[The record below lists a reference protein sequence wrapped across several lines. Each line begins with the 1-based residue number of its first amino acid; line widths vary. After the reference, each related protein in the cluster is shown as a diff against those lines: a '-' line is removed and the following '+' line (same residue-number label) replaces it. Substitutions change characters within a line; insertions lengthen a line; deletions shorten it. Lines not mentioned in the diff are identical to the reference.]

1 MFERFRKVLS
11 ILAVMMVSASLPL
24 NVLAE
29 ESTQPAVESTTNSEV
44 AENKVIEPTT
54 TTTTEA
60 TTQPSV
66 ENNQNNV
73 SEAIGSTDNANAPNP
88 NVETETTT
96 TSTSET
102 KEEAKVVTSADD
114 QSNTQEVDMDKIA
127 RLASRPF
134 PEVYSTKGLTNAEI
148 EQLGLAI
155 WGTYFEGETYMTND
169 KGEQVKIP
177 YKKPRRV
184 SRAVTSSKRIYVSYV
199 MAGFGTTTRY
209 ERMAHHYVDGKYAY
223 CIEPNNLFY
232 NNQSYA
238 PMPMDIHNPTY
249 KRINDVLNFGAKD
262 DSNDLNSAY
271 TQLMVWEALG
281 WTTTEVGREGSLAG
295 FQAYKASVNAKIN
308 NFYKKASFTGQTVTV
323 KLGERVTLTDSNN
336 AIQNMKITIN
346 TANVGVDW
354 NGNSIIVYP
363 TEKSNENGIVRFRK
377 DSPTKGAALIWGDGS
392 ERQKVATVGEL
403 DPSPTNSIINI
414 RVLKNGKGKIVKKD
428 EKGQPVAGAV
438 FEVTNKSDGSK
449 KTLTTGPNGEV
460 EGEWT
465 HGTVLS
471 VKEIQAPKGYVK
483 DNLVKEI
490 TIEAN
495 QTKTVEFTNKH
506 QKTRLTLIKED
517 AETGNKAQGR
527 ASLEGAVYG
536 LFRENGAK
544 VTEVSLNKASNGK
557 IQGVID
563 NLDLGKYYVQE
574 LQAPKGYQLNSEK
587 ISVTLDYQGQD
598 VEVALVTKTVSDK
611 VMKGGIKGYKF
622 GNKSLIDRFV
632 DLFTGNKN
640 IKNPLQ
646 GIELTATSYTTGK
659 TYTAVTD
666 NNGYFEIMNLPYD
679 KYQLSETRGK
689 LGYRLIEPFDF
700 EINGQN
706 QIHTYLL
713 EDKVIENKIKV
724 VKVDSETGK
733 AIARSHAQFKIY
745 DRTTKKFLQFT
756 VPNTDEKSEIL
767 ETNNKGYLVTSEPLL
782 YGVDRYELHEVKA
795 PEGYVRNTQPIVFSV
810 NSGSN
815 ETVIEIKMTN
825 MNQKGKL
832 TIHKTAESAV
842 GTRKENTPYGEIA
855 KFTFNQQAIAG
866 VQFKVRAAKDIVTND
881 GTVRLAKGQFV
892 QSNGKDLVLTTNAQ
906 GQVQSPALYL
916 GSYELVE
923 VSAPAGVVTLSNP
936 VAFELTYAGQ
946 DKELTVADKQI
957 QNDLQSV
964 GISTFRK
971 QVEVVTGFKNGKA
984 VTEYVKSDNN
994 VVYALRLK
1002 QAVQV
1007 GNTTL
1012 PQGTVLDYAP
1022 AMDGRVTFTDL
1033 KLPRQVVG
1041 LEVVEVRT
1049 QRSLVLDK
1057 TVHGA
1062 TYTPTNN
1069 TPSVSVT
1076 PVSTTQMNRLARA
1089 SVELFKFDKAQ
1100 HLYTKTGIQ
1109 NVPFELIGSL
1119 NGKEVVVGQY
1129 KTNAEGKIK
1138 VDNLPTGTYYFREIN
1153 PLAGYQAY
1161 NERINFYVAPDNDGQ
1176 VIKLEAENLRKP
1188 VEIKTTATFENG
1200 LKELNPFKANK
1211 LVDTISFKN
1220 LIVGKKY
1227 VWRTR
1232 LVNAANPNEVF
1243 KTFDTP
1249 FTAQSVDGTFKV
1261 QTTVDGTTL
1270 RGKQIVFYEE
1280 LLDGE
1285 HTDYTWGSH
1294 KDPKDKGQTIRV
1306 TNPEI
1311 GTKATFENS
1320 LKEFNPFKQNK
1331 VVDTISYSDVTPN
1344 REYTVVTKLV
1354 EFGNPGNVIAT
1365 STTKFTPTTK
1375 SGTHKVS
1382 LTVDGTKLRGKKVTF
1397 LEYLYDSEKPTE
1409 EQAKHDNA
1417 KDEGQS
1423 VRVRNPQIGTR
1434 ATFENGLK
1442 ELNPFKENKLVD
1454 TISYSDVTPNRE
1466 YTVVTKLVEFGNP
1479 SNVIASK
1486 TTKFTA
1492 NATSGTHKVS
1502 LTVDG
1507 TKLRGKK
1514 VTFLEYLYDS
1524 EKPSEEQAKH
1534 DNAKDEGQSVR
1545 ITNPQIR
1552 TTATFSNGLKEL
1564 NPFKENVITDTMHYQ
1579 DVTINRSYKVVTKLV
1594 EVGNEKNVIAE
1605 KTTHFTPTTKSGD
1618 YKVSLTVDGTKLRGK
1633 KVVFY
1638 EYLYDDEKPS
1648 ELQDKH
1654 EDNKDESQ
1662 TVRITNPQ
1670 IRTTATFSNG
1680 LKELNPFKEN
1690 VIVDVMHY
1698 QDVTINRSYRVVTKL
1713 VEVGNEQNVI
1723 AEKETHFTPTT
1734 KSGDYKVSLTVDGT
1748 KLRGKKVVFYEYLY
1762 DDEKPSELQDKHEDN
1777 KDESQTVRITNPEI
1791 GTKATFAN
1799 QLKEFDPFK
1808 VNTLVDVVKFKDL
1821 TINRSYKV
1829 VTKLVNADKP
1839 EEVIHQSE
1847 SHFTPTT
1854 KSGEH
1859 KVTIDV
1865 DGTKLRGKRLVFFEY
1880 LSDDEKPSE
1889 EQARHEDKNDEGQTT
1904 RVTNPKIGTLA
1915 TFENGLKAFNP
1926 FKVNTLVDT
1935 IDYHD
1940 LTVGQKYRVVTKLVN
1955 ADNLDEVILTNETF
1969 FTAKTKNGKH
1979 KVTVDVDGTKLRGK
1993 RLVFFEYLY
2002 NTVKPDEEQGK
2013 HENPKDEGQT
2023 VRVTNPEI
2031 RTLATFENGTKLMNP
2046 FKENVLVDTV
2056 SYRDLTPN
2064 RRYRVVT
2071 KIVEFGNAE
2080 NVIKTVETFFTPKK
2094 ATGEERIE
2102 VKVDGTKLRGKKVT
2116 FLEYVYDNAKPEEL
2130 QAKHEDANDEGQTV
2144 EFTNPVL
2151 ETQATFEN
2159 EAKLMNPFKEN
2170 ILVDT
2175 VAYHNVVAGR
2185 KYKLVTKLVE
2195 FGNSENVLAEQ
2206 SEEFTPEKADGE
2218 YQVTLK
2224 IDGTKL
2230 RGKKVTFLE
2239 YLYDAEKPDDLIG
2252 KHEDS
2257 EDEGQSVEFT
2267 NPKIATQATGFNAA
2281 KEIQPFAENTL
2292 VDVVK
2297 YEGLIPKREYRLVTK
2312 LVNAANPKEV
2322 ITSHEEFFTPEKA
2335 DGEYKVTIKV
2345 DGRQLKGKRV
2355 VFFEYLYDSEKPT
2368 EEQATHED
2376 KDDKDQSVTFGNP
2389 TITTLATGANGA
2401 KTLKGKGKQVV
2412 KEYSEIDGLVVG
2424 QIYKVKVQGYVDGKP
2439 LKGTSAEKVFKA
2451 TNATMKFVFEF
2462 TVSGSALA
2470 GKTLSFEERLE
2481 SENEKGELEEV
2492 ATHNTEH
2499 TNKHQ
2504 SVYFKKIL
2512 PKAGSQSTLALS
2524 IIGFVL
2530 VVMSVIIFAFL
2541 KASKRSE

>member
-1 MFERFRKVLS
+1 MFKGNISDNGLLLAGSLIYLHKRQRRSCMFEKMRKVLS
-11 ILAVMMVSASLPL
+11 ILAVTMMVSASLPL
-24 NVLAE
+24 NVLADE
-29 ESTQPAVESTTNSEV
+29 NTQPAVEATTNNEV
-44 AENKVIEPTT
+44 VENKVIEPTT
-54 TTTTEA
+54 TSTEEQP
-60 TTQPSV
+60 TQPSV
-66 ENNQNNV
+66 ENNHNV
-73 SEAIGSTDNANAPNP
+73 SEAIGTTDNANAPNT
-88 NVETETTT
+88 NETVVEAPKEVVKPSVEEQLNAIGFTYKNGFLQSTTGSSYRETVAIDQALQILKEAQGVRRMRRAVANTIWVDRNSGSPYIAVTRRGQNELGWYMKRDSDGRVLWCIEPTVPLDWDANGGFTRVEDNREVMKRASLIAYYGYEKQPSIKNAFYTEMYIG
-96 TSTSET
+96 ET
-102 KEEAKVVTSADD
+102 VTGHGPTAISGGGCSMAEYNAFKARVSAEVNTFFTRPSFANQSVTVKIGESITLTDTNGSMRNYKV
-114 QSNTQEVDMDKIA
+114 
-127 RLASRPF
+127 LG
-134 PEVYSTKGLTNAEI
+134 TKGLN
-148 EQLGLAI
+148 
-155 WGTYFEGETYMTND
+155 
-169 KGEQVKIP
+169 
-177 YKKPRRV
+177 
-184 SRAVTSSKRIYVSYV
+184 
-199 MAGFGTTTRY
+199 
-209 ERMAHHYVDGKYAY
+209 
-223 CIEPNNLFY
+223 
-232 NNQSYA
+232 
-238 PMPMDIHNPTY
+238 
-249 KRINDVLNFGAKD
+249 
-262 DSNDLNSAY
+262 
-271 TQLMVWEALG
+271 
-281 WTTTEVGREGSLAG
+281 
-295 FQAYKASVNAKIN
+295 
-308 NFYKKASFTGQTVTV
+308 
-323 KLGERVTLTDSNN
+323 
-336 AIQNMKITIN
+336 IQQNGNTITIQ
-346 TANVGVDW
+346 ANQ
-354 NGNSIIVYP
+354 NS
-363 TEKSNENGIVRFRK
+363 
-377 DSPTKGAALIWGDGS
+377 DSGAALFVYNISKSYEGATLVYQHPYLQDVISARVGD
-392 ERQKVATVGEL
+392 
-403 DPSPTNSIINI
+403 PTRFSLNVN
-414 RVLKNGKGKIVKKD
+414 VLKNGKGKIVKKD
-428 EKGQPVAGAV
+428 EKGQAVEGAV
-438 FEVTNKSDGSK
+438 FEVTNKADGSK
-449 KTLTTGPNGEV
+449 KSLTTGPNGEV
-460 EGEWT
+460 EGEWQ

-471 VKEIQAPKGYVK
+471 IKETQAPKGLVR

-495 QTKTVEFTNKH
+495 QTKSVEFTNKH
-506 QKTRLTLIKED
+506 QKTRLIVVKED
-517 AETGNKAQGR
+517 AETGNKAQGK
-527 ASLEGAVYG
+527 ATLDGAVYG
-536 LFRENGAK
+536 LFKENGEK
-544 VTEVSLNKASNGK
+544 VTEVALHNHEGK
-557 IQGVID
+557 VQATID
-563 NLDLGKYYVQE
+563 NLDLGNYYLQE
-574 LQAPKGYQLNSEK
+574 LQAPKGYQLNTDKEP
-587 ISVTLDYQGQD
+587 ITLEYQGQD
-598 VEVALVTKTVSDK
+598 VEVANASKTVTDK
-611 VMKGGIKGYKF
+611 VIKGSIKGYKF
-622 GNKSLIDRFV
+622 GDKSLIDRLI

-646 GIELTATSYTTGK
+646 GIEISATSYTTGK
-659 TYTAVTD
+659 VYMAVTNAD
-666 NNGYFEIMNLPYD
+666 GYFEINNLPFD
-679 KYQLSETRGK
+679 KYQVTETRGK
-689 LGYRLIEPFDF
+689 LGYRLIDPFDV
-700 EINGQN
+700 EITTQGQT
-706 QIHTYLL
+706 HTYLL

-795 PEGYVRNTQPIVFSV
+795 PEGYIRNTKPIVFSV
-810 NSGSN
+810 DSGSN

-825 MNQKGKL
+825 LNQKGKV
-832 TIHKTAESAV
+832 TIHKTAESAI
-842 GTRKENTPYGEIA
+842 GTRKENTPYGEIT

-892 QSNGKDLVLTTNAQ
+892 QENGKDLVLTTNAQ

-923 VSAPAGVVTLSNP
+923 VSAPAGVITLSSP
-936 VAFELTYAGQ
+936 VGFELTYAGQ
-946 DKELTVADKQI
+946 DKELTVANTQI
-957 QNDLQSV
+957 ENTLQSV
-964 GISTFRK
+964 GISTFKK
-971 QVEVVTGFKNGKA
+971 QVEVVTGFKDGKA
-984 VTEYVKSDNN
+984 VTEYQKADNQ

-1022 AMDGRVTFTDL
+1022 AMDGRVSFSDL

-1041 LEVVEVRT
+1041 LEVAEVRT
-1049 QRSLVLDK
+1049 QRALVLDK

-1069 TPSVSVT
+1069 AASVAVEA
-1076 PVSTTQMNRLARA
+1076 VSTTQMNRLARA
-1089 SVELFKFDKAQ
+1089 SVELYKFDKAQ

-1109 NVPFELIGSL
+1109 NVPFELVANL

-1232 LVNAANPNEVF
+1232 LVNAANPNEIF

-1285 HTDYTWGSH
+1285 HTDYIWGSH
-1294 KDPKDKGQTIRV
+1294 KNPKDKGQTIRI

-1311 GTKATFENS
+1311 GTKATFENG

-1331 VVDTISYSDVTPN
+1331 VVDTVSYSDVTPN

-1354 EFGNPGNVIAT
+1354 EFGNPSNVIAT

-1397 LEYLYDSEKPTE
+1397 LEYLYDSEKPSE

-1417 KDEGQS
+1417 TDEGQS

-1605 KTTHFTPTTKSGD
+1605 K
-1618 YKVSLTVDGTKLRGK
+1618 
-1633 KVVFY
+1633 
-1638 EYLYDDEKPS
+1638 
-1648 ELQDKH
+1648 
-1654 EDNKDESQ
+1654 
-1662 TVRITNPQ
+1662 
-1670 IRTTATFSNG
+1670 
-1680 LKELNPFKEN
+1680 
-1690 VIVDVMHY
+1690 
-1698 QDVTINRSYRVVTKL
+1698 
-1713 VEVGNEQNVI
+1713 
-1723 AEKETHFTPTT
+1723 ETHFTPTT

-1762 DDEKPSELQDKHEDN
+1762 DDEKPSELQDKHENNKDESQTVRITNPQIRTTATFSNGLKELNPFKENVIVDTMHYQDVTINRSYRVVTKLVEVGNEQNVIAEKETHFTPTTKSGDYQVSVTVDGTKLRGKKVVFYEYLYDDEKPSELQDKHEDN
-1777 KDESQTVRITNPEI
+1777 NDESQTVRITNPEI

-1847 SHFTPTT
+1847 SHFMPTT

-2002 NTVKPDEEQGK
+2002 NTVKPDEEQG
-2013 HENPKDEGQT
+2013 
-2023 VRVTNPEI
+2023 
-2031 RTLATFENGTKLMNP
+2031 
-2046 FKENVLVDTV
+2046 
-2056 SYRDLTPN
+2056 
-2064 RRYRVVT
+2064 
-2071 KIVEFGNAE
+2071 
-2080 NVIKTVETFFTPKK
+2080 
-2094 ATGEERIE
+2094 
-2102 VKVDGTKLRGKKVT
+2102 
-2116 FLEYVYDNAKPEEL
+2116 
-2130 QAKHEDANDEGQTV
+2130 
-2144 EFTNPVL
+2144 
-2151 ETQATFEN
+2151 
-2159 EAKLMNPFKEN
+2159 
-2170 ILVDT
+2170 
-2175 VAYHNVVAGR
+2175 
-2185 KYKLVTKLVE
+2185 
-2195 FGNSENVLAEQ
+2195 
-2206 SEEFTPEKADGE
+2206 
-2218 YQVTLK
+2218 
-2224 IDGTKL
+2224 
-2230 RGKKVTFLE
+2230 
-2239 YLYDAEKPDDLIG
+2239 
-2252 KHEDS
+2252 
-2257 EDEGQSVEFT
+2257 
-2267 NPKIATQATGFNAA
+2267 
-2281 KEIQPFAENTL
+2281 
-2292 VDVVK
+2292 
-2297 YEGLIPKREYRLVTK
+2297 
-2312 LVNAANPKEV
+2312 
-2322 ITSHEEFFTPEKA
+2322 
-2335 DGEYKVTIKV
+2335 
-2345 DGRQLKGKRV
+2345 
-2355 VFFEYLYDSEKPT
+2355 
-2368 EEQATHED
+2368 
-2376 KDDKDQSVTFGNP
+2376 
-2389 TITTLATGANGA
+2389 
-2401 KTLKGKGKQVV
+2401 
-2412 KEYSEIDGLVVG
+2412 
-2424 QIYKVKVQGYVDGKP
+2424 
-2439 LKGTSAEKVFKA
+2439 
-2451 TNATMKFVFEF
+2451 
-2462 TVSGSALA
+2462 
-2470 GKTLSFEERLE
+2470 
-2481 SENEKGELEEV
+2481 
-2492 ATHNTEH
+2492 
-2499 TNKHQ
+2499 
-2504 SVYFKKIL
+2504 
-2512 PKAGSQSTLALS
+2512 
-2524 IIGFVL
+2524 
-2530 VVMSVIIFAFL
+2530 
-2541 KASKRSE
+2541 

>member
-1 MFERFRKVLS
+1 MFEKIRKVLS
-11 ILAVMMVSASLPL
+11 ILAVTMMVSASLPL

-29 ESTQPAVESTTNSEV
+29 ESTQPSVEATSNSEV
-44 AENKVIEPTT
+44 TENKIVEPTT
-54 TTTTEA
+54 TTTTEEP
-60 TTQPSV
+60 TQPSV

-73 SEAIGSTDNANAPNP
+73 SEAVGSTDNANAPNA
-88 NVETETTT
+88 ETETTT

-134 PEVYSTKGLTNAEI
+134 PEVYSTKGLTNVEI

-155 WGTYFEGETYMTND
+155 WGTYFDGETYMTND

-177 YKKPRRV
+177 YKKQRRV

-238 PMPMDIHNPTY
+238 PMTMDIHNPTY

-428 EKGQPVAGAV
+428 EKGQPVSGAV

-449 KTLTTGPNGEV
+449 KTLTTGLNGEV

-563 NLDLGKYYVQE
+563 NLELGKYYVQE

-587 ISVTLDYQGQD
+587 IPVTLDYQGQD

-795 PEGYVRNTQPIVFSV
+795 PEGYVRNTKPIVFSV

-825 MNQKGKL
+825 MNQKGRL

-842 GTRKENTPYGEIA
+842 GVRKEQTPYGEIT

-866 VQFKVRAAKDIVTND
+866 VQFKVRAKEDVVTND

-892 QSNGKDLVLTTNAQ
+892 QANGQDLVLTTNAQ
-906 GQVQSPALYL
+906 GEVQSPALYL

-923 VSAPAGVVTLSNP
+923 TKAPAGVVTLSNP

-984 VTEYVKSDNN
+984 VTEYQKADNQ

-1007 GNTTL
+1007 GTTTL

-1062 TYTPTNN
+1062 AYTPTNN
-1069 TPSVSVT
+1069 APSVSVT

-1285 HTDYTWGSH
+1285 HTDYIWGSH
-1294 KDPKDKGQTIRV
+1294 KDPKDKGQTIRI

-1311 GTKATFENS
+1311 GTKATFENG

-1331 VVDTISYSDVTPN
+1331 VVDTVSYSDVTPN

-1375 SGTHKVS
+1375 
-1382 LTVDGTKLRGKKVTF
+1382 
-1397 LEYLYDSEKPTE
+1397 
-1409 EQAKHDNA
+1409 
-1417 KDEGQS
+1417 
-1423 VRVRNPQIGTR
+1423 
-1434 ATFENGLK
+1434 
-1442 ELNPFKENKLVD
+1442 
-1454 TISYSDVTPNRE
+1454 
-1466 YTVVTKLVEFGNP
+1466 
-1479 SNVIASK
+1479 
-1486 TTKFTA
+1486 
-1492 NATSGTHKVS
+1492 SGTHKVS

-1690 VIVDVMHY
+1690 VIVDTMHY

-1713 VEVGNEQNVI
+1713 VEVGNEPNVI

-1777 KDESQTVRITNPEI
+1777 KDESQTIRITNPEI

-2195 FGNSENVLAEQ
+2195 FGNAENVLAEQ

-2297 YEGLIPKREYRLVTK
+2297 YEGLIPNREYRLVTK

-2355 VFFEYLYDSEKPT
+2355 VFFEYLYDAEKPT

-2376 KDDKDQSVTFGNP
+2376 KDDKDQSVDFSNP

>member
-1 MFERFRKVLS
+1 MFEKMRKVLS
-11 ILAVMMVSASLPL
+11 ILAVTMMVSASLPL
-24 NVLAE
+24 NVLADE
-29 ESTQPAVESTTNSEV
+29 NTQPAVEATTNNEV
-44 AENKVIEPTT
+44 VENKVIEPTT
-54 TTTTEA
+54 TSTEEQP
-60 TTQPSV
+60 TQPSV
-66 ENNQNNV
+66 ENNHNV
-73 SEAIGSTDNANAPNP
+73 SEAIGTTDNANAPNT
-88 NVETETTT
+88 NETVVEAPKEVVKPSVEEQLNAIGFTYKNGFLQSTTGSSYRETVAIDQALQILKEAQGVRRMRRAVANTIWVDRNSGSPYIAVTRRGQNELGWYMKRDSDGRVLWCIEPTVPLDWDANGGFTRVEDNREVMKRASLIAYYGYEKQPSIKNAFYTEMYIG
-96 TSTSET
+96 ET
-102 KEEAKVVTSADD
+102 VTGHGPTAISGGGCSMAEYNAFKARVSAEVNTFFTRPSFANQSVTVKIGESITLTDTNGSMRNYKV
-114 QSNTQEVDMDKIA
+114 
-127 RLASRPF
+127 LG
-134 PEVYSTKGLTNAEI
+134 TKGLN
-148 EQLGLAI
+148 
-155 WGTYFEGETYMTND
+155 
-169 KGEQVKIP
+169 
-177 YKKPRRV
+177 
-184 SRAVTSSKRIYVSYV
+184 
-199 MAGFGTTTRY
+199 
-209 ERMAHHYVDGKYAY
+209 
-223 CIEPNNLFY
+223 
-232 NNQSYA
+232 
-238 PMPMDIHNPTY
+238 
-249 KRINDVLNFGAKD
+249 
-262 DSNDLNSAY
+262 
-271 TQLMVWEALG
+271 
-281 WTTTEVGREGSLAG
+281 
-295 FQAYKASVNAKIN
+295 
-308 NFYKKASFTGQTVTV
+308 
-323 KLGERVTLTDSNN
+323 
-336 AIQNMKITIN
+336 IQQNGNTITIQ
-346 TANVGVDW
+346 ANQ
-354 NGNSIIVYP
+354 NS
-363 TEKSNENGIVRFRK
+363 
-377 DSPTKGAALIWGDGS
+377 DSGAALFVYNISKSYEGATLVYQHPYLQDVISARVGD
-392 ERQKVATVGEL
+392 
-403 DPSPTNSIINI
+403 PTRFSLNVN
-414 RVLKNGKGKIVKKD
+414 VLKNGKGKIVKKD
-428 EKGQPVAGAV
+428 EKGQAVEGAV
-438 FEVTNKSDGSK
+438 FEVTNKADGSK
-449 KTLTTGPNGEV
+449 KSLTTGPNGEV
-460 EGEWT
+460 EGEWQ

-471 VKEIQAPKGYVK
+471 IKETQAPKGLVR

-495 QTKTVEFTNKH
+495 QTKSVEFTNKH
-506 QKTRLTLIKED
+506 QKTRLIVVKED
-517 AETGNKAQGR
+517 AETGNKAQGK
-527 ASLEGAVYG
+527 ATLDGAVYG
-536 LFRENGAK
+536 LFKENGEK
-544 VTEVSLNKASNGK
+544 VTEVALHNHEGK
-557 IQGVID
+557 VQATID
-563 NLDLGKYYVQE
+563 NLDLGNYYLQE
-574 LQAPKGYQLNSEK
+574 LQAPKGYQLNTDKEP
-587 ISVTLDYQGQD
+587 ITLEYQGQD
-598 VEVALVTKTVSDK
+598 VEVANASKTVTDK
-611 VMKGGIKGYKF
+611 VIKGSIKGYKF
-622 GNKSLIDRFV
+622 GDKSLIDRLI

-646 GIELTATSYTTGK
+646 GIEISATSYTTGK
-659 TYTAVTD
+659 VYMAVTNAD
-666 NNGYFEIMNLPYD
+666 GYFEINNLPFD
-679 KYQLSETRGK
+679 KYQVTETRGK
-689 LGYRLIEPFDF
+689 LGYRLIDPFDV
-700 EINGQN
+700 EITTQGQT
-706 QIHTYLL
+706 HTYLL

-795 PEGYVRNTQPIVFSV
+795 PEGYIRNTKPIVFSV
-810 NSGSN
+810 DSGSN

-825 MNQKGKL
+825 LNQKGKV
-832 TIHKTAESAV
+832 TIHKTAESAI
-842 GTRKENTPYGEIA
+842 GTRKENTPYGEIT

-892 QSNGKDLVLTTNAQ
+892 QENGKDLVLTTNAQ

-923 VSAPAGVVTLSNP
+923 VSAPAGVITLSSP
-936 VAFELTYAGQ
+936 VGFELTYAGQ
-946 DKELTVADKQI
+946 DKELTVANTQI
-957 QNDLQSV
+957 ENTLQSV
-964 GISTFRK
+964 GISTFKK
-971 QVEVVTGFKNGKA
+971 QVEVVTGFKDGKA
-984 VTEYVKSDNN
+984 VTEYQKADNQ

-1022 AMDGRVTFTDL
+1022 AMDGRVSFSDL

-1041 LEVVEVRT
+1041 LEVAEVRT
-1049 QRSLVLDK
+1049 QRALVLDK

-1069 TPSVSVT
+1069 AASVAVEA
-1076 PVSTTQMNRLARA
+1076 VSTTQMNRLARA
-1089 SVELFKFDKAQ
+1089 SVELYKFDKAQ

-1109 NVPFELIGSL
+1109 NVPFELVANL

-1285 HTDYTWGSH
+1285 HTDYIWGSH
-1294 KDPKDKGQTIRV
+1294 KDPKDKGQTIRI

-1311 GTKATFENS
+1311 GTKATFENG

-1331 VVDTISYSDVTPN
+1331 VVDTVSYSDVTPN

-1397 LEYLYDSEKPTE
+1397 LEYLYDSEKTTE

-1777 KDESQTVRITNPEI
+1777 KDELQTVRITNPEI

-2116 FLEYVYDNAKPEEL
+2116 FLEYIYDNAKPEEL

-2267 NPKIATQATGFNAA
+2267 NPKIATQATGFNGA

-2297 YEGLIPKREYRLVTK
+2297 YDGLIPNREYRLVTK

-2322 ITSHEEFFTPEKA
+2322 ITSHEEFFTPEKS

>member
-1 MFERFRKVLS
+1 MFEKMRKVLS
-11 ILAVMMVSASLPL
+11 ILAVTMMVSACLPL
-24 NVLAE
+24 NVLADE
-29 ESTQPAVESTTNSEV
+29 NTQPAVEATTNSEV
-44 AENKVIEPTT
+44 AEKQTIEPTT
-54 TTTTEA
+54 TS
-60 TTQPSV
+60 TQEQPTQSSV
-66 ENNQNNV
+66 ESNQNNV
-73 SEAIGSTDNANAPNP
+73 SEAIGTTDNANAPNVTEQV
-88 NVETETTT
+88 VETPKETVKP
-96 TSTSET
+96 SVE
-102 KEEAKVVTSADD
+102 
-114 QSNTQEVDMDKIA
+114 
-127 RLASRPF
+127 
-134 PEVYSTKGLTNAEI
+134 
-148 EQLGLAI
+148 EQLNAIGFTYKSGLLQSTTGSSYRETVAI
-155 WGTYFEGETYMTND
+155 DQALQILKEAQG
-169 KGEQVKIP
+169 V
-177 YKKPRRV
+177 RRV
-184 SRAVTSSKRIYVSYV
+184 RRAVANTIWVDRNSGVRYVS
-199 MAGFGTTTRY
+199 FTRKGHSELGWY
-209 ERMAHHYVDGKYAY
+209 MKRDSDGRVLW
-223 CIEPNNLFY
+223 CIEPTVPLDWDANGGFTRVEDNREVMIRASLIAYFGYEIAPSIKNAFY
-232 NNQSYA
+232 TEMLIGETVEGSGPTAISGGSYSLA
-238 PMPMDIHNPTY
+238 EYNAF
-249 KRINDVLNFGAKD
+249 KARVLA
-262 DSNDLNSAY
+262 
-271 TQLMVWEALG
+271 
-281 WTTTEVGREGSLAG
+281 EVGT
-295 FQAYKASVNAKIN
+295 F
-308 NFYKKASFTGQTVTV
+308 FYKPEFANQTYTLKA
-323 KLGERVTLTDSNN
+323 GESITITDSTERLRNYIL
-336 AIQNMKITIN
+336 ATDGGY
-346 TANVGVDW
+346 GVTR
-354 NGNSIIVYP
+354 NGNSITIHADAN
-363 TEKSNENGIVRFRK
+363 SSENGKIKFKYNIPRTYEGATLVYRNPYLQ
-377 DSPTKGAALIWGDGS
+377 DVISAHVNDPTWFN
-392 ERQKVATVGEL
+392 V
-403 DPSPTNSIINI
+403 NIN
-414 RVLKNGKGKIVKKD
+414 VLKNGKGKIVKKD
-428 EKGQPVAGAV
+428 EKGQAVEGAV

-471 VKEIQAPKGYVK
+471 VKEIQAPKGLVR

-506 QKTRLTLIKED
+506 QKTRLIVVKED
-517 AETGNKAQGR
+517 VETGNKAQGK
-527 ASLEGAVYG
+527 ATLDGAVYG
-536 LFRENGAK
+536 LFKENGEK
-544 VTEVSLNKASNGK
+544 VTEVALHNHEGK
-557 IQGVID
+557 VQATID
-563 NLDLGKYYVQE
+563 NLDLGNYYLQE
-574 LQAPKGYQLNSEK
+574 LQAPKGYKLNMDKEP
-587 ISVTLDYQGQD
+587 ITLEYQGQD
-598 VEVALVTKTVSDK
+598 VEVANASKTVKDK
-611 VMKGGIKGYKF
+611 VIKGSIKGYKF
-622 GNKSLIDRFV
+622 GDKSLIDRFI

-646 GIELTATSYTTGK
+646 GIEISATSYTTGK
-659 TYTAVTD
+659 VYTAVTNAD
-666 NNGYFEIMNLPYD
+666 GYFEINNLPFD
-679 KYQLSETRGK
+679 KYQVTESRGK
-689 LGYRLIEPFDF
+689 LGYRLIDPFDV
-700 EINGQN
+700 EITTQGQT
-706 QIHTYLL
+706 HTYLL

-733 AIARSHAQFKIY
+733 AIARSQAQFKIY
-745 DRTTKKFLQFT
+745 DRTTKKFLKFT

-767 ETNNKGYLVTSEPLL
+767 TTNSKGYLVTSEPLL

-795 PEGYVRNTQPIVFSV
+795 PEGYVRNTKPIVFSV
-810 NSGSN
+810 DSGSN

-825 MNQKGKL
+825 LNQKGKV
-832 TIHKTAESAV
+832 TIHKTAESAIGV
-842 GTRKENTPYGEIA
+842 RKEQTPYGEIT

-866 VQFKVRAAKDIVTND
+866 VQFKVRAKADVVTND
-881 GTVRLAKGQFV
+881 GTVRLKQGQYV
-892 QSNGKDLVLTTNAQ
+892 QADGQDLVLTTNAQ

-923 VSAPAGVVTLSNP
+923 VSAPAGVVTLANP
-936 VAFELTYAGQ
+936 VPFELTYAGQ
-946 DKELTVADKQI
+946 DKELTVANTQI
-957 QNDLQSV
+957 ENPLQAV
-964 GISTFRK
+964 DIPVFKK
-971 QVEVVTGFKNGKA
+971 QVEVVTGFKDGKA
-984 VTEYVKSDNN
+984 ITEYQKADNQ

-1002 QAVQV
+1002 QDVQV

-1022 AMDGRVTFTDL
+1022 AMDGRLTFSDL

-1049 QRSLVLDK
+1049 QRALVLDK
-1057 TVHGA
+1057 TAHGA

-1069 TPSVSVT
+1069 AAFVAVEA
-1076 PVSTTQMNRLARA
+1076 VSTTQMNRLARA
-1089 SVELFKFDKAQ
+1089 SVELYKFDKAQ

-1109 NVPFELIGSL
+1109 NVPFELVANL

-1161 NERINFYVAPDNDGQ
+1161 KDKINFYVSPDNDGQ
-1176 VIKLEAENLRKP
+1176 LIKLEVENLRKP
-1188 VEIKTTATFENG
+1188 VEIGTKATFENA
-1200 LKELNPFKANK
+1200 LKEFDPFKANK

-1232 LVNAANPNEVF
+1232 LVNATNPSEVF

-1270 RGKQIVFYEE
+1270 RGKSIVFFEE

-1285 HTDYTWGSH
+1285 HTEYSWGSH
-1294 KDPKDKGQTIRV
+1294 SDAKDQGQTIRI
-1306 TNPEI
+1306 TNPNI

-1320 LKEFNPFKQNK
+1320 LKE
-1331 VVDTISYSDVTPN
+1331 
-1344 REYTVVTKLV
+1344 
-1354 EFGNPGNVIAT
+1354 
-1365 STTKFTPTTK
+1365 
-1375 SGTHKVS
+1375 
-1382 LTVDGTKLRGKKVTF
+1382 
-1397 LEYLYDSEKPTE
+1397 
-1409 EQAKHDNA
+1409 
-1417 KDEGQS
+1417 
-1423 VRVRNPQIGTR
+1423 
-1434 ATFENGLK
+1434 
-1442 ELNPFKENKLVD
+1442 
-1454 TISYSDVTPNRE
+1454 
-1466 YTVVTKLVEFGNP
+1466 
-1479 SNVIASK
+1479 
-1486 TTKFTA
+1486 
-1492 NATSGTHKVS
+1492 
-1502 LTVDG
+1502 
-1507 TKLRGKK
+1507 
-1514 VTFLEYLYDS
+1514 
-1524 EKPSEEQAKH
+1524 
-1534 DNAKDEGQSVR
+1534 
-1545 ITNPQIR
+1545 
-1552 TTATFSNGLKEL
+1552 
-1564 NPFKENVITDTMHYQ
+1564 
-1579 DVTINRSYKVVTKLV
+1579 
-1594 EVGNEKNVIAE
+1594 
-1605 KTTHFTPTTKSGD
+1605 
-1618 YKVSLTVDGTKLRGK
+1618 
-1633 KVVFY
+1633 
-1638 EYLYDDEKPS
+1638 
-1648 ELQDKH
+1648 
-1654 EDNKDESQ
+1654 
-1662 TVRITNPQ
+1662 
-1670 IRTTATFSNG
+1670 
-1680 LKELNPFKEN
+1680 
-1690 VIVDVMHY
+1690 
-1698 QDVTINRSYRVVTKL
+1698 
-1713 VEVGNEQNVI
+1713 
-1723 AEKETHFTPTT
+1723 
-1734 KSGDYKVSLTVDGT
+1734 
-1748 KLRGKKVVFYEYLY
+1748 
-1762 DDEKPSELQDKHEDN
+1762 
-1777 KDESQTVRITNPEI
+1777 
-1791 GTKATFAN
+1791 
-1799 QLKEFDPFK
+1799 
-1808 VNTLVDVVKFKDL
+1808 
-1821 TINRSYKV
+1821 
-1829 VTKLVNADKP
+1829 
-1839 EEVIHQSE
+1839 
-1847 SHFTPTT
+1847 
-1854 KSGEH
+1854 
-1859 KVTIDV
+1859 
-1865 DGTKLRGKRLVFFEY
+1865 
-1880 LSDDEKPSE
+1880 
-1889 EQARHEDKNDEGQTT
+1889 
-1904 RVTNPKIGTLA
+1904 
-1915 TFENGLKAFNP
+1915 FNP

-1955 ADNLDEVILTNETF
+1955 ADNVNEVILTTETS
-1969 FTAKTKNGKH
+1969 FTAKTKDGKH
-1979 KVTVDVDGTKLRGK
+1979 KVTLDVDGTKLRGK
-1993 RLVFFEYLY
+1993 RLVFFEYLSNMS
-2002 NTVKPDEEQGK
+2002 NTNEEQAR
-2013 HENPKDEGQT
+2013 HEDKNDKGQT
-2023 VRVTNPEI
+2023 VRVTNPTI
-2031 RTLATFENGTKLMNP
+2031 GTKATFENEAKLMNP

-2267 NPKIATQATGFNAA
+2267 NPKIGTQATGFNGA

-2297 YEGLIPKREYRLVTK
+2297 YDGLIPNREYRLVTK

-2322 ITSHEEFFTPEKA
+2322 ITSHEEFFTPEKS